1 MKSLLANSLG
11 SMKTIRN
18 LIGITAKVTLFFM
31 LTLGLLV
38 ACSASPMTSKSSEAL
53 NLSIA
58 DPSADAIKP
67 RAVLTIAPTQSP
79 PTATVQNTSAPTR
92 TQVIVTP
99 TEVPI
104 ATATQPP
111 PTEIVQDTATATQS
125 VSVTTPTDAPTES
138 ASSTFTPEP
147 NQSACPLGCVEPPAG
162 CDIKGNINN
171 EGVKIYHVF
180 GQDFYDK
187 TIIDP
192 EKGERWFCTP
202 DEAVANGWR
211 ASKR

>member
-1 MKSLLANSLG
+1 MKALLANSLG

-18 LIGITAKVTLFFM
+18 LINITTKVTLFSV
-31 LTLGLLV
+31 LTLVFLV
-38 ACSASPMTSKSSEAL
+38 ACSTSPNVSRSLEAL
-53 NLSIA
+53 NPSIA
-58 DPSADAIKP
+58 DPTADTIKP
-67 RAVLTIAPTQSP
+67 RAVLTIAPTQAP

-99 TEVPI
+99 TEVS
-104 ATATQPP
+104 TATQSP
-111 PTEIVQDTATATQS
+111 PTEIVQATATATQS
-125 VSVTTPTDAPTES
+125 VSVSTPTDAPTEL

-171 EGVKIYHVF
+171 EGVKIYHVP

-187 TIIDP
+187 TIISP

-202 DEAVANGWR
+202 EEAVANGWR